1 MAVTKISIQK
11 IIMRKNGRA
20 RKMTTAFIYCEVCNN
35 WVKNG
40 WRTPLFILRLEGSEE
55 PQHWDL
61 GKVVDRA
68 VQHAFL
74 AHNIRTANQPEPD
87 SISF

>member
-1 MAVTKISIQK
+1 MAATKISIQK

-20 RKMTTAFIYCEVCNN
+20 RKMTAAFIYCEVCNN
-35 WVKNG
+35 WVKNA
-40 WRTPLFILRLEGSEE
+40 WRTQLFILRLEGSEE

-68 VQHAFL
+68 VQHACL
-74 AHNIRTANQPEPD
+74 AHNIRTVSQKNKPLLYP
-87 SISF
+87 